1 MTRIKICGITRPEDA
16 RLAVDRGAWAIGLI
30 LAEESPRRCELAV
43 AEQISAEL
51 RREAEIVGVF
61 VNATLDELSYA
72 ADRAALS
79 ILQLHGEEGPL
90 YCVEAARRT
99 GCRVMKVAR
108 VRDLSS
114 IRGLTAY
121 PVDFHMLDAY
131 NPDRRGGTGESFA
144 WDLVPHGRS
153 TPLMLSGG
161 LDADNVGE
169 AIRVVRPYAVDV
181 ASGTEAAPGIKDEAL
196 VRAFF
201 RAVEQADAAILGA
214 SAA

>member
-1 MTRIKICGITRPEDA
+1 MARSERDRIKICGITRPEDA

-51 RREAEIVGVF
+51 RREVEVVGVF

-131 NPDRRGGTGESFA
+131 NPDRRGGTGETFA
-144 WDLVPHGRS
+144 WDLSRRAS
-153 TPLMLSGG
+153 TPLVLSGG
-161 LDADNVGE
+161 LDADNV
-169 AIRVVRPYAVDV
+169 ARR
-181 ASGTEAAPGIKDEAL
+181 SGRAPLRG
-196 VRAFF
+196 RC
-201 RAVEQADAAILGA
+201 R
-214 SAA
+214 